1 MHGGALVVLV
11 VSPDLAVALGIPPPP
26 PPPFLPRDCRCPDSV
41 WFFLS
46 LLMLLSVMALI
57 LFTERAST

>member
-11 VSPDLAVALGIPPPP
+11 VSPDLAVALGTPRAVSPPPP
-26 PPPFLPRDCRCPDSV
+26 PRDCRCPDAV
-41 WFFLS
+41 YFFLS

-57 LFTERAST
+57 LFTEHAFA